1 MAKRKKR
8 KLQEINASSMAD
20 IAFLL
25 LIFFLVTTTMDI
37 DKGLLVLLP
46 PYSEEPPPETK
57 ENQRNVLDIL
67 VNSRD
72 QLLVKGEL
80 TEVRDLKDMAIKHVN
95 NKGVDP
101 RFSDSPQEAV
111 VSLKSDRGT
120 SYDIYITVQNE
131 LKSAYNAMRNEYS
144 KQKFGLPYDDL
155 KKEDK
160 KSVREE
166 YPLKISEAEPE
177 DFTGEGG

>member
-1 MAKRKKR
+1 MAKGKKR

-25 LIFFLVTTTMDI
+25 LIFFLVTTTMDV

-80 TEVRDLKDMAIKHVN
+80 MEVRDLKDMAIKHVN
-95 NKGVDP
+95 NRKVNP
-101 RFSDSPQEAV
+101 KYSDSPQEAV

-131 LKSAYNAMRNEYS
+131 LKSAYNQMRNEYA
-144 KQKFGLPYDDL
+144 KQKFGLQYDDL
-155 KKEDK
+155 SREDQ
-160 KSVREE
+160 KSVRQE

-177 DFTGEGG
+177 DFTGKGG